1 MNHTV
6 KIKDAANYA
15 KDTVSKAIINCDDT
29 AYAHAKRS
37 KEAKRLQTNT
47 LDYMTKQIQILQS
60 RCDVLEKA
68 VAGLTNK

>member
-15 KDTVSKAIINCDDT
+15 KDTISKAVINYDDT

-37 KEAKRLQTNT
+37 KEAKRLQANT
-47 LDYMTKQIQILQS
+47 LDNMIKQIQILQS
-60 RCDVLEKA
+60 RCDVLEKT
-68 VAGLTNK
+68 VAALTNK